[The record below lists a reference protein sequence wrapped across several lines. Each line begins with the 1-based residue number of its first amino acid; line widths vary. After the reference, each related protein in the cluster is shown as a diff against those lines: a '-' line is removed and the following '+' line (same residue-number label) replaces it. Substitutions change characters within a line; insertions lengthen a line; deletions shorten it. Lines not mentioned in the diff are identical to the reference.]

1 MGLVIPETV
10 GTSVCDQSRGGYGCG
25 RSDSMQSRYWGQAE
39 LGVPDAELV
48 SETGIV
54 KQTYHGWKAKC
65 ADLEMHQV
73 GQVAQPQEEKQRL
86 NSLLPSGRWARR
98 CCIRA

>member
-1 MGLVIPETV
+1 MGRLSATRVEEGTV
-10 GTSVCDQSRGGYGCG
+10 AEEAIQCRAGVEG
-25 RSDSMQSRYWGQAE
+25 RAE

-73 GQVAQPQEEKQRL
+73 GQVAQPQEEKRRL
-86 NSLLPSGRWARR
+86 NSLLPSGR
-98 CCIRA
+98 